1 MRFQSIP
8 KIAQFIC
15 TLLVVYMA
23 FYGIAQATMA
33 PAGIDINNTATSEYI
48 NDRGQ
53 NKTTESNTV
62 TIKVLPVFSA
72 TLTPAPDA
80 IGSPNQIIK
89 WLHTLTKIGRAS
101 CRERV

>member
-33 PAGIDINNTATSEYI
+33 PAGIDINNTATSEY
-48 NDRGQ
+48 NDAGQ
-53 NKTTESNTV
+53 NKTSKSNTV
-62 TIKVLPVFSA
+62 TIKVLPVFLQLSR
-72 TLTPAPDA
+72 
-80 IGSPNQIIK
+80 
-89 WLHTLTKIGRAS
+89 LHLMQLVLQVKLLNGYIL
-101 CRERV
+101 

>member
-72 TLTPAPDA
+72 TLFLVVLGHSPPTNLQFEDFNDAEPD
-80 IGSPNQIIK
+80 I
-89 WLHTLTKIGRAS
+89 
-101 CRERV
+101 